1 MHSQP
6 AHLMRLCR
14 RQKRGRSE
22 GGLSA
27 ATPALKQPLIAAF
40 ALKQASPAQ
49 QPSHVT
55 AGQAQAQMASPANQQ
70 AQSGA
75 ELMMA
80 EHMLPTQQ
88 SGQAGVG
95 QALLGTELTQAQA
108 QAEDALSTRE
118 QGKAGTGQAQAAA
131 VEGSEDEASSEGKD
145 GLRCYYAAFLGF
157 DLLKQA
163 GGGMGSTTPLLPG
176 ILKKASSLDT

>member
-22 GGLSA
+22 SGLSA

-49 QPSHVT
+49 QPPHLT

-75 ELMMA
+75 ELVMA

-95 QALLGTELTQAQA
+95 QALLGAELTQAQTEHAPSTQA
-108 QAEDALSTRE
+108 QGE
-118 QGKAGTGQAQAAA
+118 AGTGQAQAAA
-131 VEGSEDEASSEGKD
+131 VEGSEDEDSSEGKD
-145 GLRCYYAAFLGF
+145 GLRC
-157 DLLKQA
+157 
-163 GGGMGSTTPLLPG
+163 
-176 ILKKASSLDT
+176 